1 MPLTG
6 QPGPVDPPES
16 PRLPST
22 VAAPVVERAPPARPL
37 WIDDHMIVF
46 TRRVW
51 SKRLGRPVPE
61 DEAVE
66 ILVNVQR
73 FGEALFRL
81 GPQEGSGDE
90 RRDLGAGVVERTEGR
105 LLH

>member
-6 QPGPVDPPES
+6 QPGPADPPES
-16 PRLPST
+16 PRLPPP
-22 VAAPVVERAPPARPL
+22 VAASVVERAPARPL
-37 WIDDHMIVF
+37 WADDELIVL

-51 SKRLGRPVPE
+51 SRRLGRSVPE

-73 FGEALFRL
+73 FGEALCRL
-81 GPQEGSGDE
+81 APQEGADDE
-90 RRDLGAGVVERTEGR
+90 RRDLGAGVVERAEGR